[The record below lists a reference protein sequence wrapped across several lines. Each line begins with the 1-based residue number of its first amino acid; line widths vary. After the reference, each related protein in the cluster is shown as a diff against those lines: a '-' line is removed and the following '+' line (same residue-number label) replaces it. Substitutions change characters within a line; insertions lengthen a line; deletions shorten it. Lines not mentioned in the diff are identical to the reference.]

1 MRMHDVLVTVLYL
14 TMYMIVEY
22 LLPSTIVNFDDSL
35 PAACY
40 PFCFNF
46 SMCAIFY
53 LPLML
58 M

>member
-35 PAACY
+35 PAATHSALISQCVQ
-40 PFCFNF
+40 FFTFLSC
-46 SMCAIFY
+46 
-53 LPLML
+53 
-58 M
+58 